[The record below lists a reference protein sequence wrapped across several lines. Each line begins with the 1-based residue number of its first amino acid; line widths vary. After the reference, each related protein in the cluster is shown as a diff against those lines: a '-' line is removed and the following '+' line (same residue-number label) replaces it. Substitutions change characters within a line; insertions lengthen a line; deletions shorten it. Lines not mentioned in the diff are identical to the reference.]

1 LKKTL
6 LSLLF
11 IIMFS
16 TISSAEETILEVI
29 SLSNRPASEIQP
41 LLSPLLESTD
51 QVIADGSNLIVRT
64 TPERLAEIKTIISKL
79 DAPQSNLII
88 TVIQSSQTTAD
99 ELNAVAR
106 VQLNIPVDDLSK
118 SGGRISGHVYQ
129 TQDKYDNENIQTIR
143 TMEGN
148 TAYIKA
154 GSTYPTQNVQIYNS
168 GYSYPSV
175 STSTEFIEATTGFAV
190 TPRLAGQQVILD
202 VSPWSDKMNKR
213 GQIQTQDAQS
223 TIRMNLGEW
232 VDLGRIGEVSNSST
246 TGTLSTTR
254 QSSRNQLHILV
265 KVDQVD

>member
-1 LKKTL
+1 
-6 LSLLF
+6 
-11 IIMFS
+11 MFS

-41 LLSPLLESTD
+41 LLSPLLEITD

-79 DAPQSNLII
+79 DARQSNLII

-118 SGGRISGHVYQ
+118 SGGRINGHVYQ
-129 TQDKYDNENIQTIR
+129 TQDNHGNENIQTIR

-154 GSTYPTQNVQIYNS
+154 GSTYPIQNVQIYNS
-168 GYSYPSV
+168 GYGYPSV
-175 STSTEFIEATTGFAV
+175 STTNEIIEATTGFAV
-190 TPRLAGQQVILD
+190 TPRLAGRQVILD
-202 VSPWSDKMNKR
+202 VSPWSDKINRR
-213 GQIQTQDAQS
+213 GQIQTHDAQS
-223 TIRMNLGEW
+223 TITINLGEW
-232 VDLGRIGEVSNSST
+232 VELGGIGENSNSST
-246 TGTLSTTR
+246 NRTLSTIR
-254 QSSRNQLHILV
+254 QTSKNQLHILV